1 MRNILISAFTAAA
14 VLGFAGAASAQQ
26 IYLNFGPNPGYGPSA
41 YDYGLGYGAPS
52 PYYRSLEGGPRF
64 SRPGGFKT
72 WNGCQNGWTVQDGR
86 CKPYRGY

>member
-14 VLGFAGAASAQQ
+14 VLGFASAASAQQ
-26 IYLNFGPNPGYGPSA
+26 IYLNFGPNPGYVPPA
-41 YDYGLGYGAPS
+41 YDYGLGYGAG

-64 SRPGGFKT
+64 DRPGRFKT
-72 WNGCQNGWTVQDGR
+72 WNGCQAGWTVQDGR